1 MKYFSYIFFFF
12 FFVSSYSQVRLD
24 KSRLDAKDLQKAN
37 EEKSSSYRND
47 TIGQRNSSSV
57 STSNKNAPKAKID
70 QYKIITIERDTLL
83 VDTALTIQKEYQF
96 NLLRKD
102 IFGLLPF
109 ANEGQTYTTLDFSL
123 NEFQSYPEIGL
134 RGKHFNF
141 LNAND
146 IQYYHVPTPHT
157 ELYFK
162 TVMEQG
168 QSLNAFITLNTSER
182 LNFSLAYKG
191 LRSLG
196 KYINQLTSSG
206 NFRFTT
212 NYQTK
217 QKQYELK
224 AHFTAQDI
232 LNGENGGIFNIDD
245 FTSGNEEFRNRPR
258 LQVYLNDA
266 KTFLKGNRYFIDHRY
281 RIDKEDSMNNL
292 FIHHQFNYEHKF
304 YEYNQATIATEI
316 VTPDETLFIQRFG
329 SSYALNNINDQLRYN
344 RLFNKIGV
352 NYENKQLGELGVFV
366 ENFNYN
372 YFYNRVIINE
382 NGTIPNRI
390 NDDIFSIGTVYL
402 FQKNK
407 WNGKALYKKSIT
419 NQDISELDIKLAHR
433 INDKNTIQ
441 IRFQNLNRIPDHTYT
456 LFQSNFEKYNW
467 FNNFK
472 NEKIT
477 NIEGALNT
485 QWVNLSLNLNTIND
499 YLYFSNDDSTG
510 EQLLVTPKQYS
521 NTINYLGFKAQKEF
535 KWWKLAMDNTIL
547 YQKVDQNDNVLNVP
561 ELTLRHS
568 LYISEHFFKKAL
580 YLQTG
585 FVVNY
590 FSSYNADDYNPVI
603 SAFYVQN
610 KSSIG
615 DFPLVDFFVNAK
627 IKQAQVYLKAE
638 HFNSAMTGFD
648 YFSAPNYPY
657 RDFIVRFGLIWNF
670 FQ

>member
-1 MKYFSYIFFFF
+1 MKYFSYILFFF

-182 LNFSLAYKG
+182 FNFSLAYKG

-329 SSYALNNINDQLRYN
+329 SSYVLNNINDQLRYN

-535 KWWKLAMDNTIL
+535 KWWKLALDNTIL

-590 FSSYNADDYNPVI
+590 FSSYYADDYNPVI

>member
-1 MKYFSYIFFFF
+1 MKYFSYIFFLFF
-12 FFVSSYSQVRLD
+12 LVSSYSQIRVD
-24 KSRLDAKDLQKAN
+24 KSKIDSKEIQKAK
-37 EEKSSSYRND
+37 EEKLSSLRND
-47 TIGQRNSSSV
+47 TIGNRNSSTV

-70 QYKIITIERDTLL
+70 QYKIITIERDTLI
-83 VDTALTIQKEYQF
+83 VDTSLTIHKEYQF

-109 ANEGQTYTTLDFSL
+109 ANEGQTYTTLDFSI
-123 NEFQSYPEIGL
+123 NKFQSYPEIGL

-141 LNAND
+141 LTVND

-182 LNFSLAYKG
+182 FNFSLAYTG

-212 NYQTK
+212 NYQTP
-217 QKQYELK
+217 QKHYELK

-232 LNGENGGIFNIDD
+232 LNGENGGIINNED
-245 FTSGNEEFRNRPR
+245 FTNGEEAFKRRAR

-281 RIDKEDSMNNL
+281 RIDRKDSMSNL
-292 FIHHQFNYEHKF
+292 FIYHQFNYEHKY
-304 YEYNQATIATEI
+304 YEYNQPTLTTQI
-316 VTPDETLFIQRFG
+316 VSEEGTRVIERFG
-329 SSYALNNINDQLRYN
+329 NSFVLSNMNDQLRYN
-344 RLFNKIGV
+344 RLFNKVGV
-352 NYENKQLGELGVFV
+352 QYENRKFGELGVFI
-366 ENFNYN
+366 ENFNFN

-382 NGTIPNRI
+382 NETIPNRI
-390 NDDIFSIGTVYL
+390 NDDIFSVGAIYL

-419 NQDISELDIKLAHR
+419 NQDISEIDIKIAHS

-441 IRFQNLNRIPDHTYT
+441 FRFQNLNRIPDHTHT

-477 NIEGALNT
+477 NIEGSINT
-485 QWVNLSLNLNTIND
+485 QWVNLSLHLNTIND
-499 YLYFSNDDSTG
+499 YLYFSNDDITG

-521 NTINYLGFKAQKEF
+521 TTINYLGFKAHKEF
-535 KWWKLAMDNTIL
+535 KWWKLALDNTIL
-547 YQKVDQNDNVLNVP
+547 YQKVDQKDYVLNVP

-580 YLQTG
+580 FLQTG

-590 FSSYNADDYNPVI
+590 FSLYNADDYNPVI

-638 HFNSAMTGFD
+638 HFNSSITGFD

>member
-1 MKYFSYIFFFF
+1 MKYFSYIFFLF
-12 FFVSSYSQVRLD
+12 FFVSSFSQVRLD

-352 NYENKQLGELGVFV
+352 NYENKQLGELSVFV

-547 YQKVDQNDNVLNVP
+547 YQKVDQKDNVLNVP

>member
-1 MKYFSYIFFFF
+1 MKYLLAFLFFTGTLFSQI
-12 FFVSSYSQVRLD
+12 R
-24 KSRLDAKDLQKAN
+24 
-37 EEKSSSYRND
+37 EEKIIRNAPIR
-47 TIGQRNSSSV
+47 TGQQTNSSDGQTSDSK

-70 QYKIITIERDTLL
+70 QYKIVTIERDTLI
-83 VDTALTIQKEYQF
+83 VDTSLTIQKEYQF

-134 RGKHFNF
+134 KGKHFNF
-141 LNAND
+141 LNVND
-146 IQYYHVPTPHT
+146 IKYYHVPTPHT

-168 QSLNAFITLNTSER
+168 QNLDAFITINTSER

-196 KYINQLTSSG
+196 KYVNQLTSSG

-232 LNGENGGIFNIDD
+232 LNGENGGLVNVED

-258 LQVYLNDA
+258 LQVFLNDA

-281 RIDKEDSMNNL
+281 RIDKEDSKNNL
-292 FIHHQFNYEHKF
+292 FIHHQFNFEHKF
-304 YEYNQATIATEI
+304 YEYNQATVATEI
-316 VTPDETLFIQRFG
+316 VTPEETLFIQRFG
-329 SSYALNNINDQLRYN
+329 GAYISNNINDQLRYN
-344 RLFNKIGV
+344 RLFNKMGLQ
-352 NYENKQLGELGVFV
+352 YENKQLGELGVFV

-382 NGTIPNRI
+382 NGIIPNRI
-390 NDDIFSIGTVYL
+390 NDEIFSIGTVYL

-485 QWVNLSLNLNTIND
+485 QWVNLSLNLNTIKD

-561 ELTLRHS
+561 EFTLRHS

-648 YFSAPNYPY
+648 YFSSPNYPY